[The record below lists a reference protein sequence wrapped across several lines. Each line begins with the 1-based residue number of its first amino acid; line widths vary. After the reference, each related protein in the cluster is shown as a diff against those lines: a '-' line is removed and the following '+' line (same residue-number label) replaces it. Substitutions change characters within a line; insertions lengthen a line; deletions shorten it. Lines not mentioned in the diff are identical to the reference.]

1 MKEKTSKTS
10 LLKIESFI
18 ITLRGERVIYD
29 SDLAKIYG
37 VTTRVL
43 NQAVKRNRE
52 KFPEDFMFKLSR
64 EEFENLKSQIVTASK
79 RNIRI

>member
-18 ITLRGERVIYD
+18 ITLRGERVIVD

-79 RNIRI
+79 IIAK